1 MAQKRQKR
9 NSGNICIV
17 NESISIFLFLF
28 SNISSEISI
37 ENAMALVTK
46 TVVVGNRHLKRQ
58 KRNSGNICIVNESIS
73 IFLFLF
79 SNISSEISIEN
90 AMALVTKTVVVG
102 NRHLGETKI

>member
-9 NSGNICIV
+9 NSGNI
-17 NESISIFLFLF
+17 S
-28 SNISSEISI
+28 
-37 ENAMALVTK
+37 
-46 TVVVGNRHLKRQ
+46 
-58 KRNSGNICIVNESIS
+58 IVNESIS

-102 NRHLGETKI
+102 NRHLGETKIGKVRHKMIKRLAGKILGNTNDDETEILDP